1 MNDIISPDELAG
13 VLAEYCQKYTDEVVK
28 KVEEGIEKIAEE
40 AMEEAE
46 SLSPEFKGKNG
57 TKKHKHYKKS
67 WKITVKKTRGKF
79 KVEVHNR
86 IYMLTWLL
94 ENGHLTRLG
103 TGRKYYDENG
113 RKYSQPFSH
122 IAPAN
127 KHAQEK
133 IKKLLEEL

>member
-1 MNDIISPDELAG
+1 MSDIISPDELAG
-13 VLAEYCQKYTDEVVK
+13 ILAECCKKYTDEVVE

-40 AMEEAE
+40 AMEEAR
-46 SLSPEFKGKNG
+46 SLSPEFKGKTD
-57 TKKHKHYKKS
+57 TKKHKKYKNS
-67 WKITVKKTRGKF
+67 WKMTVKKTRGKF
-79 KVEVHNR
+79 KATVHNR

-133 IKKLLEEL
+133 INKLLEDL